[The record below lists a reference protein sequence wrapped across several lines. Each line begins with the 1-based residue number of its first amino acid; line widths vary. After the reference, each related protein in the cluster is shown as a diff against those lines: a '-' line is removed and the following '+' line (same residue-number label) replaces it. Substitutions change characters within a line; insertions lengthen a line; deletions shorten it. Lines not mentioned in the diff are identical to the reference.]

1 MTINNIQALFAE
13 SLNEL
18 ELTDKQKAVLRA
30 SLTLFSEKGFNNT
43 STSDIAQ
50 MAGVSEGT
58 VYKQFK
64 TKEGILAAIIG
75 PFIQRVVPKA
85 AHEFT
90 EAVITPPYPDFSR
103 FLETVIKNRMDFAV
117 DNMPQLRIVLQE
129 AITNQEMLTGLGHL
143 LDSLISGP
151 LGTAFRHYQKSGE
164 LIKWPLI
171 RIARYLVTTIM
182 GYILPAALANQPVDT
197 SQASKEAAEFLIR
210 GLTPS

>member
-90 EAVITPPYPDFSR
+90 EAVIAPPYPDFSH
-103 FLETVIKNRMDFAV
+103 FLKTLIKNRMDFAV
-117 DNMPQLRIVLQE
+117 DNMPQLRIMLQE
-129 AITNQEMLTGLGHL
+129 AITNQEMLTGLRNL
-143 LDSLISGP
+143 LESLISGS
-151 LGTAFRHYQKSGE
+151 LGIAFRHYQENGQ

-197 SQASKEAAEFLIR
+197 NQASKEATEFLLR
-210 GLTPS
+210 GLTP